1 MKDIIESKGGEL
13 VYEMLVSSAVL
24 ESAVS
29 IKEIDPG
36 NRISFL
42 PKDTFNAG
50 VTYMLIEQGHDVP
63 VDNCGHHGGISMG
76 YVNTKG
82 YGDLQILLDIND
94 LYVFN
99 YTKQNIQL
107 DYGRCYKET
116 MQNWLNAFAT
126 IVNSSKSL
134 RKKRMKVKDE
144 YKVTTYKNDISYY
157 DF

>member
-1 MKDIIESKGGEL
+1 MKDIIQSKGGKA

-36 NRISFL
+36 NSISFL

-50 VTYMLIEQGHDVP
+50 VTHMLIEQGHDLP
-63 VDNCGHHGGISMG
+63 VDNCGHYGGVTMG

-82 YGDLQILLDIND
+82 YGDLQIILDFND
-94 LYVFN
+94 LFVFN
-99 YTKQNIQL
+99 YTKQNVQL
-107 DYGRCYKET
+107 DYGRCYRET
-116 MQNWLNAFAT
+116 MENWLYAFAT
-126 IVNSSKSL
+126 ILNSNKSL

-144 YKVTTYKNDISYY
+144 YKVTTYKNDISYH

>member
-1 MKDIIESKGGEL
+1 
-13 VYEMLVSSAVL
+13 
-24 ESAVS
+24 
-29 IKEIDPG
+29 
-36 NRISFL
+36 
-42 PKDTFNAG
+42 
-50 VTYMLIEQGHDVP
+50 MLIEQGHDIP
-63 VDNCGHHGGISMG
+63 VDNCGHQGGISMG

-134 RKKRMKVKDE
+134 RKKRMKVKAVEELRKYIIDTI
-144 YKVTTYKNDISYY
+144 KSADDPSLITKTYEI
-157 DF
+157 F